1 MAVFGE
7 RRGDRLIRGGQ
18 GPGLGRGGLT
28 QPGGQGGITE
38 HRAHRRGEVVRVAPR
53 DKDRG
58 VLPEQ
63 TGVPADPCS
72 HDRHPGP
79 DRLLQDERL
88 AFPHAGQHEH
98 VRGGQQRRHIAALAD
113 EPHGEP
119 ERGRLGLELG
129 RERSLAS
136 NDEQRL
142 GLDVTPAGG
151 SVEQEAESLLRGQ
164 PTDGQH
170 DGLAR
175 LRPEFGAERRACRR
189 GNVTRQPDGRGGHHG
204 VTDPACARGAHPVL

>member
-58 VLPEQ
+58 VLAEQ

-98 VRGGQQRRHIAALAD
+98 VRDGQQRRHIAALAD
-113 EPHGEP
+113 EPYG
-119 ERGRLGLELG
+119 
-129 RERSLAS
+129 
-136 NDEQRL
+136 
-142 GLDVTPAGG
+142 
-151 SVEQEAESLLRGQ
+151 
-164 PTDGQH
+164 
-170 DGLAR
+170 
-175 LRPEFGAERRACRR
+175 
-189 GNVTRQPDGRGGHHG
+189 
-204 VTDPACARGAHPVL
+204 